1 PDRMLM
7 TISLSNVRAQLP
19 RASGRA
25 LIPIDEN
32 DQISVTQPLREPLL
46 DPNSEALP
54 WIVTFK
60 LDRNVT
66 LVRNDMTVPL
76 SGAPELHIEEDV
88 EVRGRI
94 DLNDGARVG
103 RVTLFGKS
111 FEIERGEIVFN
122 TGENDNPWVDITART
137 STPDGTLVFVDLS
150 GPFKEA
156 NYQFRSEPPSAHPLE
171 LLLAGTSISEAE
183 GSGSGAAAQA
193 GVGGVVG
200 SAAFQELF
208 GSTPLGSV
216 VEFRSGTTE
225 TADKSTYTAA
235 VRLSEKIWFEGT
247 YRLRDLNQ
255 QSNSPN
261 ADRADLSGTIDWRFR
276 PRWSLRTEYGTLGAG
291 LDLLWQYR
299 Y

>member
-1 PDRMLM
+1 LM